1 MQKKSDILN
10 RAIAASL
17 MLVLLIAV
25 GAVQAES
32 FLQCLD
38 RADKLKSQGDDDG
51 AIAAYL
57 VAKGMAG
64 QPVNDARIG
73 LARLYQKLARF
84 SEAEAEY
91 TSMISHS
98 GSLDLK
104 IELAA
109 MYVDEA
115 KFKEAANIYQELS
128 SKAPENARW
137 LLALGVCYEGT
148 EDFDT
153 ARDYYQ
159 RVVELESATSLGK
172 AAAGRLQILKK
183 TSDSQQKQ
191 QAFPIC
197 PEFGPV
203 GLGWWNLKKMPI
215 HVYIDQG
222 RSTNYR
228 PSMRHRV
235 LQALQAWQH
244 GSGGAISFVIDPED
258 PAKEQAFNDAVSK
271 EKGSIVEMVA
281 SGEELPEDPIK
292 TGIHI
297 HFTDSLEGALG
308 LSWTNVFTEHFS
320 EKAERSHE
328 ITRGHFW
335 LHTNC
340 TGTGKPL
347 PEQETATN
355 AAVFESQDRLFADVA
370 IHELGH
376 CLGLT
381 HSANQSDIM
390 CSGGYM
396 LSHNNASTRNLSSG
410 DLASLRQHYDNFE
423 GTGMPTKVTRVGKDG
438 TITIYRDS
446 ARKPSARVENISPIK
461 LATTG
466 AKGGTATGV
475 APMPPTNSSGG
486 AVTANNGKFSDIL
499 FDMQS
504 RSYQAG
510 LQKLTALLAK
520 EPNNAMALYLR
531 AVSEVMLH
539 KYEEA
544 TNDYKAVI
552 KLTPG
557 SELATRASDGLKKLI
572 KH

>member
-1 MQKKSDILN
+1 MQYMSGLFN

-17 MLVLLIAV
+17 MLVFLITV

-38 RADKLKSQGDDDG
+38 RADKLKSQGDDEG

-73 LARLYQKLARF
+73 LARLYQKLSRF

-91 TSMISHS
+91 TGMISQS

-109 MYVDEA
+109 MLVDQG
-115 KFKEAANIYQELS
+115 KFKEAATVYQELS
-128 SKAPENARW
+128 SKMPENTRW

-148 EDFDT
+148 EDLDT
-153 ARDYYQ
+153 AKDYYQ
-159 RVVELESATSLGK
+159 RAFDLEGPGTSVAN
-172 AAAGRLQILKK
+172 AAAARLQILKK
-183 TSDSQQKQ
+183 NSDAQQHQ
-191 QAFPIC
+191 QSFPIC
-197 PEFGPV
+197 PEFGPI

-222 RSTNYR
+222 RSKNYR
-228 PSMRHRV
+228 PFMRQRV
-235 LQALQAWQH
+235 LQALQTWQH
-244 GSGGAISFVIDPED
+244 ASGGAISFVIDPD
-258 PAKEQAFNDAVSK
+258 NPTKEQAFNDALK
-271 EKGSIVEMVA
+271 AENDSIINIVA
-281 SGEELPEDPIK
+281 TGKELPKDPID
-292 TGIHI
+292 TGIHV
-297 HFTDSLEGALG
+297 HFTDDLDGALG

-340 TGTGKPL
+340 TGSGKPL
-347 PEQETATN
+347 PEQETAAN
-355 AAVFESQDRLFADVA
+355 AAVFESHDRLFSEVA

-390 CSGGYM
+390 CSGGYIIG
-396 LSHNNASTRNLSSG
+396 HNRASSKTLSSG

-423 GTGMPTKVTRVGKDG
+423 GTGMPTKVTRTAKNGD
-438 TITIYRDS
+438 ITVYRDS
-446 ARKPSARVENISPIK
+446 VKQPSARVQNISPVK
-461 LATTG
+461 LTA
-466 AKGGTATGV
+466 GGTAAGSSQIKEV
-475 APMPPTNSSGG
+475 SNTNTTQPQALAS
-486 AVTANNGKFSDIL
+486 NGKFSDIL

-504 RSYQAG
+504 RNYQAG
-510 LQKLTALLAK
+510 LQKLSAILAK

-539 KYEEA
+539 KYAEA
-544 TNDYKAVI
+544 TIDYNAVI
-552 KLTPG
+552 KLSPG
-557 SELATRASDGLKKLI
+557 SQLANRASDGLKKL
-572 KH
+572 KR